1 MVKNELKTCVFAQ
14 NVIFWQQRNLL
25 KIDDMAIEKHPKKE
39 RTLVILKP
47 DAVQRSLMGEII
59 GRIERV
65 GLKFV
70 AFKFLVPTEEQCWT
84 HYNKDEE
91 WFLKKGARIVE
102 DRQNQGLPI
111 EKEAIEYGKD
121 IILAN
126 VKFFT
131 AGPVLAMVIE
141 GNRAVAVVKKLVGGT
156 EPTTSDV
163 GTIRGDFTLDSYEL
177 SSIDG
182 RAVRNLIHC
191 SDSPEEAER
200 EIPIW
205 FDEKE
210 MVNYRL
216 VQEQVLYD
224 VNLDGILE

>member
-1 MVKNELKTCVFAQ
+1 
-14 NVIFWQQRNLL
+14 
-25 KIDDMAIEKHPKKE
+25 MAIHPKKE

-47 DAVQRSLMGEII
+47 DAVQRSLIGEVI
-59 GRIERV
+59 RRLERT

-70 AFKFLVPTEEQCWT
+70 AFKFLVPAAEQCWT
-84 HYNKDEE
+84 HYNKNDE
-91 WFLKKGARIVE
+91 WFLKKGSRIVE
-102 DRQNQGLPI
+102 DRKGQGLPI
-111 EKEAIEYGKD
+111 EKEPIEYGKD
-121 IILAN
+121 IILSN

-131 AGPVLAMVIE
+131 SGPVLAAVIE
-141 GNRAVAVVKKLVGGT
+141 GNQAVAVVKKVVGGT

-163 GTIRGDFTLDSYEL
+163 GTIRGDLTIDSYEL

-191 SDSPEEAER
+191 SDSPEEADR
-200 EIPIW
+200 EIAIW
-205 FDEKE
+205 FKADELID
-210 MVNYRL
+210 YRL